1 MYVRFL
7 TFKANPRRRSEV
19 EALGDQVFKYVKTLK
34 GFISV
39 HFIISENANEYGS
52 FSLWE
57 SRADAIAAGQSI
69 RSKIGRFR
77 TWLPDHLRQKYTKFI
92 SQEYNHFP
100 QLSLMLATIAESL
113 TK

>member
-19 EALGDQVFKYVKTLK
+19 EALGDQVFKYVKSLK

-39 HFIISENANEYGS
+39 HFIISENSNEYGS

-69 RSKIGRFR
+69 RAKTGG
-77 TWLPDHLRQKYTKFI
+77 TLQ
-92 SQEYNHFP
+92 N
-100 QLSLMLATIAESL
+100 LASGSPKTEIYEVY
-113 TK
+113 KPGI

>member
-7 TFKANPRRRSEV
+7 TFKANPRQRSEV
-19 EALGDQVFKYVKTLK
+19 EALGDQVFKYVKFLK

-69 RSKIGRFR
+69 RSKIGGA
-77 TWLPDHLRQKYTKFI
+77 LQ
-92 SQEYNHFP
+92 N
-100 QLSLMLATIAESL
+100 LASGSPKTEIYEVY
-113 TK
+113 KPG

>member
-7 TFKANPRRRSEV
+7 TFKANPRRRSEL
-19 EALGDQVFKYVKTLK
+19 EALGDQVFKYVKSLK

-69 RSKIGRFR
+69 RAKIGG
-77 TWLPDHLRQKYTKFI
+77 TLQ
-92 SQEYNHFP
+92 N
-100 QLSLMLATIAESL
+100 LASGSPKTEIYEVY
-113 TK
+113 KPVI